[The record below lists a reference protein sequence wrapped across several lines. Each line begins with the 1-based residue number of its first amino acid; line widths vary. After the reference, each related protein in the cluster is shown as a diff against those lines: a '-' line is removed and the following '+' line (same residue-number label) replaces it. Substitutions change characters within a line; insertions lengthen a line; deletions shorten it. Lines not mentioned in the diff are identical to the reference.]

1 MKQADR
7 IANLPAY
14 FFARLNQRIAELKQ
28 EGLDIIRLD
37 IGSPDLPPPDFVLQE
52 LNRSAADPS
61 HHSYA
66 GYYGIPALRQAIADY
81 YGRRF
86 GVKLDPETEVISL
99 IGSKEGI
106 AHVPTAFVN
115 AGDAVLVPDPGY
127 PTYRMGVV
135 LVEGK
140 TYPMPLLPE
149 NDYLPDLKALPRSV
163 LRRAAVLWLNYPNN
177 PTGAVAPLAFFE
189 RAVDFARQH
198 GLLICHDAPYADVA
212 YDGYEPPSMLQV
224 DGAREVVLEFNSL
237 SKSHN
242 MAGWRIGMAVGSAQ
256 AVKALALVKTNLDSG
271 IFRPIQD
278 AAIAAL
284 TGDQSWIAGRNA
296 IYQERRDIVLA
307 GLKRAGLRARR
318 PKASLYLWPQ
328 VPAGLASADFAERL
342 LQETGVSVTPGT
354 AFGQHGEGHVRI
366 SVGQATERIHEAMD
380 RLVNFMA
387 KGGYSSA

>member
-1 MKQADR
+1 MKQANR
-7 IANLPAY
+7 IANLPPY
-14 FFARLNQRIAELKQ
+14 FFARLNGRIAELRK

-86 GVKLDPETEVISL
+86 GVKLDPDTEVIPL

-115 AGDAVLVPDPGY
+115 AGDVVLVPDPGY

-140 TYPMPLLPE
+140 TYPVPLLPE
-149 NDYLPDLKALPRSV
+149 NDYLPDLEALPRSV

-189 RAVDFARQH
+189 QAINLARRH

-271 IFRPIQD
+271 LFRPIQD
-278 AAIAAL
+278 AAIVAL

-307 GLKRAGLRARR
+307 GLKQAGLRARR

-342 LQETGVSVTPGT
+342 LEETGVSVTPGT

-366 SVGQATERIHEAMD
+366 SVGQATERIREAMD

-387 KGGYSSA
+387 KGGHSST